1 MPEMSKSVS
10 SGAAL
15 IEAPL
20 AIPEL
25 VEGRKSICARMSI
38 EVPLPVDGKAPGKFM
53 WMPGGVH
60 TICGACEGKDK
71 TITVQ
76 VDRETAVA
84 AQKSLEAWRAHDSRR
99 PFFDF
104 DHERKEAS
112 AWPESFAWQDAP
124 KPGVYVTAAWSEAG
138 ERAVVGRN
146 YRGFSPEFYPDRED
160 GTKLAPARV
169 VFFPLTAG
177 GLTNKQAFQ
186 ENAPFW
192 ASQAEA
198 GFPNGTDGT
207 KGTKGSNEISA
218 ETSAATVEKQKKQS
232 MSEENKAAV
241 AVAAAE
247 VGAVTAAQNEV
258 IDLRAKLAEADKAIK
273 SQRKK
278 EATSAVQAA
287 VRRGAIPAQN
297 AELQAKW
304 QGWLE
309 EKPEMVETLEGIP
322 GVAAV
327 TAGQMTNGR
336 PTVAVNEG
344 AVNTVKAYGRLQAD
358 QKKINGM
365 GPVEAAQRG
374 AIAREA
380 AQIYASI
387 RKNLDEFGGM
397 PITAATTT
405 DSDLG
410 SLAGDL
416 VAQRT
421 LELLKYQ
428 FPALKRVTSDFS
440 DQPAYYGQTVLTRY
454 MTIPTIA
461 TYSTSTGWTTPGSNP
476 TATDVSVVINAHKGV
491 PIRFQENQL
500 AGTMRRLF
508 DEFAPAAA
516 YCLAKDMVDA
526 LYAVVTAANFTSTP
540 IKSDK
545 ASFGR
550 AEVIDM
556 GVALQKRGVPIGSA
570 NRTLLLNSDYFGALA
585 KDSAI
590 VTLAAFQR
598 PAIIEEGV
606 LPDVHGFAVVDAPNL
621 PVTGNLAGF
630 GFSKSAL
637 VIAARLPN
645 DYASILPGASYGSVT
660 TITDP
665 DLGLSVMQVQY
676 VDHKLGFAESRMA
689 LMYGV
694 AAGQVNAG
702 QRLISA

>member
-1 MPEMSKSVS
+1 
-10 SGAAL
+10 
-15 IEAPL
+15 
-20 AIPEL
+20 
-25 VEGRKSICARMSI
+25 
-38 EVPLPVDGKAPGKFM
+38 
-53 WMPGGVH
+53 
-60 TICGACEGKDK
+60 
-71 TITVQ
+71 
-76 VDRETAVA
+76 
-84 AQKSLEAWRAHDSRR
+84 
-99 PFFDF
+99 
-104 DHERKEAS
+104 
-112 AWPESFAWQDAP
+112 
-124 KPGVYVTAAWSEAG
+124 
-138 ERAVVGRN
+138 
-146 YRGFSPEFYPDRED
+146 
-160 GTKLAPARV
+160 V

-198 GFPNGTDGT
+198 GFPNGTDGA

-218 ETSAATVEKQKKQS
+218 ETSAATVEKQNKQS
-232 MSEENKAAV
+232 MSELNMTTVDGSVIER
-241 AVAAAE
+241 E
-247 VGAVTAAQNEV
+247 SVTAAQNEV

-278 EATSAVQAA
+278 EATAAVQAA
-287 VRRGAIPAQN
+287 VRKGTIPAQN
-297 AELQAKW
+297 TELQAKW

-410 SLAGDL
+410 SLAGEL
-416 VAQRT
+416 IAQRT

-428 FPALKRVTSDFS
+428 FPILSRITCDFSEQPASFNQTIMTRFMTVPDVTS
-440 DQPAYYGQTVLTRY
+440 
-454 MTIPTIA
+454 
-461 TYSTSTGWTTPGSNP
+461 YSTSVGWTTIAAGATPK
-476 TATDVSVVINAHKGV
+476 ATDAQIVINNHKGV
-491 PIRFQENQL
+491 PLRFHENQL

-508 DEFAPAAA
+508 DEFAPAASYA
-516 YCLAKDMVDA
+516 LALDMVTA
-526 LYAVVTAANFTSTP
+526 LYALITAANYTAAS
-540 IKSDK
+540 IKADK

-550 AEVIDM
+550 GEVIDI
-556 GVALQKRGVPIGSA
+556 GVALNKARVPMGPQ
-570 NRTLLLNSDYFGALA
+570 NRTLLLNSDYFGQLA
-585 KDSAI
+585 KDNAI
-590 VTLAAFQR
+590 VTLSAFQR
-598 PAIIEEGV
+598 PEIMEQGV
-606 LPDVHGFAVVDAPNL
+606 LPNVHGFSVVDAPNL
-621 PVTGNLAGF
+621 PATGNLTGF
-630 GFSKSAL
+630 AFSKSAL
-637 VIAARLPN
+637 LIAARLPN
-645 DYASILPGASYGSVT
+645 DYSSILPGSGYGSVT

-665 DLGLSVMQVQY
+665 DLGLSVMQTQY

-694 AAGQVNAG
+694 GVGQAAAA
-702 QRLISA
+702 QRLVSA